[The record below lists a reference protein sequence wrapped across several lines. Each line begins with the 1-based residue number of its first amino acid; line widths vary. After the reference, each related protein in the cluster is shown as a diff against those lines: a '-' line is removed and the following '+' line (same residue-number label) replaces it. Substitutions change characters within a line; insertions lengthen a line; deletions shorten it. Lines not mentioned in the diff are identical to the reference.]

1 MQGPPRD
8 LGQPGSTVATTP
20 MNLAVAGRQ
29 GTAANMDV
37 DVGHVRHGSAKLV
50 PLSSVKQTS
59 GLDATRPL
67 GKEP

>member
-8 LGQPGSTVATTP
+8 LGPGSTVATTP
-20 MNLAVAGRQ
+20 MNLAVSGRQ

-37 DVGHVRHGSAKLV
+37 DLGHVRHGSAKLV
-50 PLSSVKQTS
+50 PLSSAKQTS
-59 GLDATRPL
+59 GLIDATRLL